1 MSRGPCKQSG
11 GQVAHGMIHLE
22 NTVIIFRMDRTER
35 FYKIEHLIRS
45 RGSVSF
51 AELLSELEVSPAT
64 LKRDL
69 AYLRGR
75 LDAPIEYDAVE
86 NGYRFGQQWRGG
98 KHELP
103 GMWFNEAEL
112 HALLTM
118 QQMLAG
124 LDEQGVVGR
133 HLQPMFDKITG
144 MLGVDTAE
152 ADELRRRVKLIGT
165 ARRRMAS
172 DCFETVGSA
181 VVKRRR
187 LMLRYR
193 KKRDSAVSEREVS
206 PQRLVHHRHAWY
218 LDAFCHRS
226 HGLRRFALDGIE
238 AATLM
243 DTPAQGLALDE
254 LEAELDRGYGIFA
267 GGTPQQAELLF
278 SAEAAAWV
286 SREEWHPAQRSE
298 VLADGRWRLCL
309 PYVDDT
315 ELLMDLLRHAGQ
327 VEVLRPA
334 ALLDAY
340 AQRLWRAVAAL

>member
-1 MSRGPCKQSG
+1 
-11 GQVAHGMIHLE
+11 
-22 NTVIIFRMDRTER
+22 MDRTER

-45 RGSVSF
+45 RGCVSF
-51 AELLSELEVSPAT
+51 AELIEALEVSPAT

-69 AYLRGR
+69 AYLRER
-75 LDAPIEYDAVE
+75 LDAPIEYDAAE

-103 GMWFNEAEL
+103 GVWFNEAEL

-144 MLGVDTAE
+144 MLGVDAAE

-165 ARRRMAS
+165 ARRRVAS
-172 DCFETVGSA
+172 DSFETVGSA

-187 LMLRYR
+187 LAIRYR
-193 KKRDSAVSEREVS
+193 KKRDRADVQAGEREVS

-218 LDAFCHRS
+218 LDAWCHAS
-226 HGLRRFALDGIE
+226 DAYRRFALDGIE
-238 AATLM
+238 AARLL
-243 DTPAQGLALDE
+243 DTEAKAVPLGE
-254 LEAELDRGYGIFA
+254 LEAQLDQGYGIFA
-267 GGTPQQAELLF
+267 GGTPRQAELVF
-278 SAEAAAWV
+278 SAETAAWV

-298 VLADGRWRLCL
+298 FLPDGRWRLHL

-327 VEVLRPA
+327 VDVVAPA
-334 ALLDAY
+334 ALREAY
-340 AQRLWRAVAAL
+340 AARLRQAVAAL